1 MPLYTLNNAKADA
14 SGQTLF
20 YNNHTKYE
28 MIQIFHDGLVYF
40 VIKKGIINNTC
51 IKYKN
56 SKREKQR
63 RGKNGEERNNIIHA
77 IKTDQTALRTVI
89 SHPLDNRTASSRV
102 SPQELQITHGYLG
115 QIRQSVF

>member
-28 MIQIFHDGLVYF
+28 MIQIFPDGC
-40 VIKKGIINNTC
+40 IC

-77 IKTDQTALRTVI
+77 IKKDQTALRTVI

-102 SPQELQITHGYLG
+102 SPQESQITHGYLG